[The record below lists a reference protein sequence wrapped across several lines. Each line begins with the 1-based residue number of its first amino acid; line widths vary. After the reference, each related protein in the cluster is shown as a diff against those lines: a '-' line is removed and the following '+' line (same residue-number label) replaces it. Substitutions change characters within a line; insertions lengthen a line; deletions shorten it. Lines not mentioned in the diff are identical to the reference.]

1 MSVHGG
7 PRLSIV
13 FALGAAALFG
23 ISAPAGK
30 ALLAVTDPWLLAG
43 LLYLG
48 SGVSLG
54 AFRLVQR
61 ARLGGGA
68 GEAALGRSDW
78 PWLSAAILTGG
89 IVAPAEEA
97 AVRAEVKA
105 ALGGV
110 VDPATGQ
117 PLGVRVFDLHEPR
130 PGESPSR
137 GGTAAGDLFIEVSA
151 PGMAVSAST
160 SGEVVGPANPE
171 GAHYQ
176 DPESRPLLAALAIA
190 GPGIPAGADLGV
202 VRQIDI
208 APTVAGL
215 MGIGALRDA
224 EGKAFLQRMAPTK

>member
-1 MSVHGG
+1 MGADRARVHAATSHAIHATLTPMSVQGG

-89 IVAPAEEA
+89 IVAPVLLRPACRRR
-97 AVRAEVKA
+97 RA
-105 ALGGV
+105 
-110 VDPATGQ
+110 DSATGQ
-117 PLGVRVFDLHEPR
+117 QH
-130 PGESPSR
+130 
-137 GGTAAGDLFIEVSA
+137 
-151 PGMAVSAST
+151 
-160 SGEVVGPANPE
+160 
-171 GAHYQ
+171 
-176 DPESRPLLAALAIA
+176 
-190 GPGIPAGADLGV
+190 
-202 VRQIDI
+202 
-208 APTVAGL
+208 
-215 MGIGALRDA
+215 RDGR
-224 EGKAFLQRMAPTK
+224 E